1 MDTFCLRSSPISDV
15 TLPNTNSTMTVTISV
30 ELLEYC
36 TVYTTFKTTQTP
48 VIRGKPTTD
57 SKKPL
62 DSILTNTDTAAGG
75 KINNLNQ
82 LYGLPFKYSVN
93 CS

>member
-15 TLPNTNSTMTVTISV
+15 TLPSTNSTMTATMSV
-30 ELLEYC
+30 ELFEYC
-36 TVYTTFKTTQTP
+36 TVYNTFKTTKTP

-62 DSILTNTDTAAGG
+62 DSISTNTDTAAASG
-75 KINNLNQ
+75 
-82 LYGLPFKYSVN
+82 FK
-93 CS
+93 